1 LFISG
6 AKNRQDKI
14 DMYTTLLATDT
25 LLDVAKHTAEEFGW
39 NPLLFFSQVISF
51 TIVAFL
57 LRRFAYKPILAI
69 LEERRQRIAE
79 GLLNADKIK
88 QELAEAEKRYAEILA
103 KANEQAQKM
112 IDEARASSAHLAERK
127 QQEAVT
133 AAEQIMA
140 KAREAAAL
148 ERERTMVQLKH
159 ELGRLV
165 VETTAKVTGKVLTSE
180 DQKRLQEEAARQ
192 VA

>member
-1 LFISG
+1 MSS
-6 AKNRQDKI
+6 A
-14 DMYTTLLATDT
+14 LLAASSFTDT
-25 LLDVAKHTAEEFGW
+25 ARDLAETFGW
-39 NPLLFFSQVISF
+39 NWQLFLSQVISF
-51 TIVAFL
+51 TIVALL
-57 LRRFAYKPILAI
+57 LRRFAYKPILGI
-69 LEERRQRIAE
+69 LEERRRRIEE
-79 GLLNADKIK
+79 GLLNAEKIK

-103 KANEQAQKM
+103 KANAQAQKM
-112 IDEARASSAHLAERK
+112 IDEARESSAHLSERK

-133 AAEQIMA
+133 AAEQIMV

-148 ERERTMVQLKH
+148 ERERTMAQLKH

-165 VETTAKVTGKVLTSE
+165 VETTAKVTGKVLTPE